1 MSEESV
7 LLKEKGKP
15 KAVRRELVA
24 KDYAIVLQVGDTLH
38 DFDAIFAKDAKNSQ
52 EQRAKV
58 LQNAQKFGIEWIIL
72 PNSLYGTWEDEPIKA
87 WQNKK

>member
-1 MSEESV
+1 
-7 LLKEKGKP
+7 
-15 KAVRRELVA
+15 
-24 KDYAIVLQVGDTLH
+24 
-38 DFDAIFAKDAKNSQ
+38 DALFAKDAKNSQ

-58 LQNAQKFGIEWIIL
+58 LQNAQKFGTEWIIL